1 MATFY
6 QYDPEE
12 NNRYVARVEASH
24 QPANS
29 TTASPPNF
37 GDSRPFYW
45 TGSSWSEIRKLE
57 EDPVEKFYPEDEVV
71 FDSPES
77 PISFESKKIY
87 HYHPKTKI
95 FFAEDEAD
103 VSPLEPE
110 KLLIPAHATT
120 VAPPATGDNEV
131 AIFDGSGWIVS
142 PKIEE
147 EIELSE
153 EDPWELIRKI
163 RNQKLTESDWTQ
175 LLDSPLSEAE
185 RLTWSEYRSKLRDI
199 PQNFDSPEKIAWPQE
214 P

>member
-45 TGSSWSEIRKLE
+45 TGSSWSETAKIE
-57 EDPVEKFYPEDEVV
+57 EAPVERFYPEDDVV
-71 FDSPES
+71 YES
-77 PISFESKKIY
+77 NESGSGFLSKKIY

-95 FFAEDEAD
+95 FFSEDEAD
-103 VSPLEPE
+103 ESPLEPG
-110 KLLIPAHATT
+110 KLLVPAHATT
-120 VAPPATGDNEV
+120 VAPPATGEDEV
-131 AIFDGSGWIVS
+131 AVFDGSGWIIS
-142 PKIEE
+142 PKTET
-147 EIELSE
+147 EIELPES
-153 EDPWELIRKI
+153 DPWELVRKI
-163 RNQKLTESDWTQ
+163 RNQKLNDSDWTQ
-175 LLDSPLSEAE
+175 LLDSPLSETE
-185 RLTWSEYRSKLRDI
+185 RLTWAEYRAKLRDI
-199 PQNFDSPEKIAWPQE
+199 PQNFDSPDKIVWPKE